1 MTANAKPQQDPA
13 QRYQVI
19 KKIDAG
25 GMAEI
30 FLAKSVSIQGMEKH
44 VGVAVPV
51 ETERRRDLDTA
62 EHQPPARHQPVHVV
76 ALPDA

>member
-19 KKIDAG
+19 KKLDAG

-30 FLAKSVSIQGMEKH
+30 FLAKSLSIQGMEKH
-44 VGVAVPV
+44 VAIKRV
-51 ETERRRDLDTA
+51 
-62 EHQPPARHQPVHVV
+62 
-76 ALPDA
+76 LPSLTKN